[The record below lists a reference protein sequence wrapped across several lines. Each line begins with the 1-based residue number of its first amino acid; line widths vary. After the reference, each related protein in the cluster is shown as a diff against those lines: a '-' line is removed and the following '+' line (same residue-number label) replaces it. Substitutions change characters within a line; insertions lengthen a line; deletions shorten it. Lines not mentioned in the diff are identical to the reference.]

1 MKKINKYLYGFLLG
15 TMTVGLVACDDF
27 DEINLS
33 PSAAGAES
41 MRPDYLLATSF
52 QKAQQNPNDHERVFV
67 YNWASIGPVI
77 R

>member
-52 QKAQQNPNDHERVFV
+52 QKAQQNQNDNERVFV
-67 YNWASIGPVI
+67 
-77 R
+77 

>member
-41 MRPDYLLATSF
+41 MRPYYLLATSF
-52 QKAQQNPNDHERVFV
+52 QKAHQNPNENERVFC
-67 YNWASIGPVI
+67 YNWASISRVI
-77 R
+77 G